1 MTIFDILRRPLITEK
16 SSRQSAMLN
25 QYAFEVELDA
35 TKDRIRDAVEVMFDV
50 EVDNV
55 NVMVVPAKRKRV
67 GRGRRM
73 VTRRKM
79 YKKAIVTL
87 APGHTIDVFEGIQ

>member
-1 MTIFDILRRPLITEK
+1 MTIFDVLRRPLITEK

-35 TKDRIRDAVEVMFDV
+35 TKDQIRDAIEVLFDV
-50 EVDNV
+50 DVENV
-55 NVMVVPAKRKRV
+55 NVMVVPAKRKRA
-67 GRGRRM
+67 GMSRRE
-73 VTRRKM
+73 VIRRKM

-87 APGHTIDVFEGIQ
+87 APGQTIDVFEGIQ

>member
-16 SSRQSAMLN
+16 SARQSSLLN
-25 QYAFEVELDA
+25 QYVFEVELNA
-35 TKDRIRDAVEVMFDV
+35 TKDQVRDAIEVLFDV
-50 EVDNV
+50 EVEKV

-67 GRGRRM
+67 GRGRRQ

-79 YKKAIVTL
+79 YKKAVVTL
-87 APGHTIDVFEGIQ
+87 APGQTIDVFEGIQ